1 MKKHTLNNL
10 LKNVIADL
18 MPDERKIQSEV
29 RAVMQSINA
38 SFKKQRLQ
46 AKVIAGGS
54 IAKGVFLKNDHDCD
68 LFAVFPKSYA
78 GKDLS
83 GMLERVLNK
92 VFKHV
97 ERLHG
102 SRDYFHV
109 RVPSSTFMYEIVPVL
124 ALKKEQ
130 AKNAVNITDCSPLH
144 VQWVLQQ
151 VKKKKSVCNEIRL
164 LKAFCKSAGVYG
176 AESYLRGFSG
186 HVVDIL
192 TIFYGSFLK
201 VLQVSKTWKPGT
213 ANTVKEKT
221 VIDFYNKHKGKA
233 FFHLN
238 SSKLQSALI
247 VIDPT
252 LADRNASAALEQE
265 KLDIFRLRAQE
276 FLKKPS
282 ADYFVQHP
290 VTMESLVRRA
300 QLEDAQLVAV
310 EVYLPPGKVDLI
322 GVKMIKVFQFLKQ
335 ELLKHDFKL
344 VDAVWS
350 WGKGAQGDKETKAEL
365 FYLIKKGKL
374 SDTVILSGPPTNLDQ
389 KHIEAFKKQHRDV
402 FLKQKRWY
410 AREKRTHQ
418 NPRFLVEEL
427 LKHLYVRERVKDAR
441 LC

>member
-1 MKKHTLNNL
+1 MKKPTLNQL

-18 MPDERKIQSEV
+18 VPDEKKIQSEV
-29 RAVMQSINA
+29 RAVIQTINA
-38 SFKKQRLQ
+38 AFKKQRIP
-46 AKVIAGGS
+46 AKILVGGS
-54 IAKGVFLKNDHDCD
+54 IAKGTFLKNDHDCD
-68 LFAVFPKSYA
+68 LFAVFSPSYA
-78 GKDLS
+78 DKDLS
-83 GMLERVLNK
+83 GLLERVLNK
-92 VFKHV
+92 VFKNV

-109 RVPSSTFMYEIVPVL
+109 RIPSSKFMYEIVPVL
-124 ALKKEQ
+124 ALKKGQ
-130 AKNAVNITDCSPLH
+130 AKDAVNITDCSPLH
-144 VQWVLQQ
+144 VQWVLAQ
-151 VKKKKSVCNEIRL
+151 VKKKKSLCNEIRL
-164 LKAFCKSAGVYG
+164 LKAFCKASGVYG

-192 TIFYGSFLK
+192 TIYYGSFLK
-201 VLQVSKTWKPGT
+201 VLQASKTWKPGT
-213 ANTVKEKT
+213 ANTAQEKT

-265 KLDIFRLRAQE
+265 KFNIFRLRAKE

-282 ADYFVQHP
+282 ADFFVQHP
-290 VTMESLVRRA
+290 VTMESLVQRA
-300 QLEDAQLVAV
+300 QLEGAQLVAV
-310 EVYLPPGKVDLI
+310 ELDLPAGKVDVI

-350 WGKGAQGDKETKAEL
+350 WDKGAKAAL
-365 FYLIKKGKL
+365 FYLIRKQKL
-374 SDTVILSGPPTNLDQ
+374 SDMILISGPPLTVEQ
-389 KHIEAFKKQHRDV
+389 KYIDAFKSQHKDT

-410 AREKRTHQ
+410 AREKRMHP

-427 LKHLYVRERVKDAR
+427 LKHPYLRERVKDAR